1 MSHAAVRGGD
11 RGLEFSARRSH
22 HALIDSAIK
31 LLLYETGDE
40 AAPYGAQGERTRR
53 TADVTGTAKKTTD
66 ALQTRPLGVLSVQ
79 RAGHAGKHHQGI
91 AISIRVITGGSGTGL
106 RSGSGSSAPLRLH
119 VTDSGQHVA
128 LQRADGSC

>member
-1 MSHAAVRGGD
+1 MSHAAGD

-31 LLLYETGDE
+31 LLLYE
-40 AAPYGAQGERTRR
+40 AAQGERTRR
-53 TADVTGTAKKTTD
+53 TADVIGSTAKKTTD

-91 AISIRVITGGSGTGL
+91 AISIRVITGGSGTEL

-119 VTDSGQHVA
+119 VTDSGQYLA
-128 LQRADGSC
+128 LSASG